1 MGADKRPLFVVIMMR
16 THHTRSR
23 IARPRLIWRKIVRV
37 SSVMTLTAVTP
48 ADGENEVSMAEKKAA
63 GKRML
68 KTLKKKKGNDFS
80 FGKA

>member
-1 MGADKRPLFVVIMMR
+1 
-16 THHTRSR
+16 
-23 IARPRLIWRKIVRV
+23 
-37 SSVMTLTAVTP
+37 MTLTAVTP